1 MSVKILHNTI
11 LKRRLNLW
19 IYLFLTVATLIVYW
33 QVINHEFVN
42 LDDESY
48 VTRNTHVQA
57 GLTLKGAIWSFK
69 TLDLSFWHPLTWLS
83 HMVVCELFGINPLWH
98 HLTNLIL
105 HLASVLLLFRVFLG
119 MSGNPWQSGFVA
131 ALFALHPLNVE
142 PVAWV
147 AERKGILCIFFW
159 MLTLWSYLRYLE
171 RPKIP
176 NYLLILFFFV
186 LGFMAKPMIVTLPFV
201 LLLLDYWPLRRFQSG
216 KPVDGRSSG
225 AKSFDPRLVW
235 EKIPLLFLVVL
246 MSIIGY
252 FAQQSGGA
260 LSTMEALP
268 FGIRISN
275 ALVSYVLYLWKML
288 WPSNLSVFYPHE
300 AIPGWQAIGAGL
312 FLAAVSLLVVAARKH
327 RPYLAVGWF
336 WYMGTFVPV
345 IQIVQVGMHS
355 MADKY
360 AYIPLIGIFVMV
372 AWGVP
377 DLLTRSFRSKKVL
390 VSAGGICLIILAVI
404 TWKQLG
410 HWANSMTLFQ
420 HSLRVVSNNYVGHNG
435 LARVF
440 ETQGKTAEAIS
451 HFEEAL
457 RIKPGFRD
465 GRYNLAR
472 ILAAQGKHNKAIR
485 LYSEV
490 LEKRPGFVRARIN
503 LANILAEQGRIDEA
517 ISHYNQALQVKGG
530 NANAHYN
537 LGNALALAG
546 KTEEAIKHY
555 LNALRLDPNHANA
568 HYNLGNALAKQEK
581 PEDAI
586 RHYSEALRVRP
597 DFVEAMI
604 NLGNTLGKEGSTETA
619 VKHYMEALRLRPDYA
634 KAHWS
639 LAFAFSKQGRR
650 DEAVKHFYE
659 VIRLMPDDPY
669 AHYSLGNA
677 LSEDGKGEEAIRIY
691 SGALR
696 IKPDFAEARM
706 GLADALAELGK
717 TDLAIQ
723 HYHEAIRINPS
734 AAPVAYYNMACIY
747 ALQDMVERSIA
758 CLDKAIK
765 SGFHDWHLVKTDN
778 DLQNIRGTSSYKEL
792 ISGNR

>member
-1 MSVKILHNTI
+1 MSVKILDNTI

-19 IYLFLTVATLIVYW
+19 IYLFLTVATFIVYW
-33 QVINHEFVN
+33 QVINHGFVN
-42 LDDESY
+42 YDDESY

-57 GLTLKGAIWSFK
+57 GLTLKGVIWSFR
-69 TLDLSFWHPLTWLS
+69 TLDVSNWHPLTWLS
-83 HMVVCELFGINPLWH
+83 HMLVCELFGINPLWH
-98 HLTNLIL
+98 HLTNLVL
-105 HLASVLLLFRVFLG
+105 HLASVLLLFRVFLS

-142 PVAWV
+142 PVAWA
-147 AERKGILCIFFW
+147 AERKGILCTFFW

-345 IQIVQVGMHS
+345 IQIVQVGIHS
-355 MADKY
+355 MADRY
-360 AYIPLIGIFVMV
+360 AYIPLIGIFIMV

-377 DLLTRSFRSKKVL
+377 DLLARSLRAKRVL
-390 VSAGGICLIILAVI
+390 VSASVLCLILLAVI

-440 ETQGKTAEAIS
+440 EAQGKTAEAIS

-457 RIKPGFRD
+457 RIKPGFTH

-472 ILAAQGKHNKAIR
+472 ILAAQGKQDDAIR

-490 LEKRPGFVRARIN
+490 LERRPGFVQARIN
-503 LANILAEQGRIDEA
+503 LANILAEQGRLDEA
-517 ISHYNQALQVKGG
+517 IEHYNQALQVKGG

-537 LGNALALAG
+537 LGNTLALAG
-546 KTEEAIKHY
+546 KSEEAIKHY
-555 LNALRLDPNHANA
+555 LGALRLDPDHANA
-568 HYNLGNALAKQEK
+568 HYNLGNALAEQGKA
-581 PEDAI
+581 EDAI

-597 DFVEAMI
+597 DFVEAMV
-604 NLGNTLGKEGSTETA
+604 NLGNALAKGGSTEAAIT
-619 VKHYMEALRLRPDYA
+619 HYTEALRLRPDYV

-639 LAFAFSKQGRR
+639 LGFAFLEQGRR
-650 DEAVKHFYE
+650 DEAVKHFQE
-659 VIRLMPDDPY
+659 VTRLMPDDPY

-677 LSEDGKGEEAIRIY
+677 LSEDGKGEAAIRHY
-691 SGALR
+691 SEALR
-696 IKPDFAEARM
+696 IKPDFAEAHM
-706 GLADALAELGK
+706 SLADALAEQGE
-717 TDLAIQ
+717 TVPAIE
-723 HYHEAIRINPS
+723 HYLESVRINP
-734 AAPVAYYNMACIY
+734 AVTPVAYYNMACIY
-747 ALQDMVERSIA
+747 ALQNMVEQSIA

-765 SGFHDWHLVKTDN
+765 SGFQDWHLVRTDQ
-778 DLQNIRGTSSYKEL
+778 DLKNIRGTSSYKKL
-792 ISGNR
+792 TSGN